1 MKPEQLL
8 ERLDQRPLLLD
19 GGMGSLLIAAG
30 LDAGRAP
37 EWWLFEHPDRIADAH
52 RAYVAA
58 GADVIHAV
66 TFGGTEPKLAAV
78 GLGGRCADVAR
89 AAVELA
95 REAAAGKAAT
105 GECLV
110 AGDMG
115 PTGKFF
121 PPMGVATEDELRGA
135 FEEQATALAEAGA
148 DLLSIETMY
157 DLREARLAVA
167 AAAATGLPVLASMT
181 FEVRPRGHFTIM
193 GDRLVPA
200 LQDLADS
207 GAHVVGFNCSA
218 VSEQMVPMVAE
229 AVAGLD
235 VPVEAQPNAGAP
247 RATTEGVVYDVD
259 PDAFVR
265 DLMAMVDAGARV
277 VGGCCGSEPSFIARA
292 RAALDARP

>member
-1 MKPEQLL
+1 MTPDQLL
-8 ERLDQRPLLLD
+8 ERLQQRPLLLD
-19 GGMGSLLIAAG
+19 GGMGSLLIDAG

-52 RAYVAA
+52 RAYVDA
-58 GADVIHAV
+58 GADVIHSV

-78 GLGGRCADVAR
+78 GLGGRCADVSR

-95 REAAAGKAAT
+95 RDAAAGD
-105 GECLV
+105 CLV
-110 AGDMG
+110 AGDIG

-121 PPMGVATEDELRGA
+121 PPMGVATEDELRSA
-135 FEEQATALAEAGA
+135 FEAQAGALADAGA

-157 DLREARLAVA
+157 DLREARLAVG

-193 GDRLVPA
+193 GDRLVPT
-200 LQDLADS
+200 LQALADA
-207 GAHVVGFNCSA
+207 GAHVVGFNCSV

-235 VPVEAQPNAGAP
+235 VPVQAQPNAGDP
-247 RATTEGVVYDVD
+247 RATTEGVVYDAD

-265 DLMAMVDAGARV
+265 DLTAMVDAGALV
-277 VGGCCGSEPSFIARA
+277 VGGCCGTDPSFIARA